1 MFKLEFSTDNAAFDN
16 YGATEI
22 VPLRQYLT
30 ARILRTIAKRI
41 EEGNLD
47 GKVMDLNGN
56 SIGHYELN
64 GD

>member
-16 YGATEI
+16 YGATE
-22 VPLRQYLT
+22 T